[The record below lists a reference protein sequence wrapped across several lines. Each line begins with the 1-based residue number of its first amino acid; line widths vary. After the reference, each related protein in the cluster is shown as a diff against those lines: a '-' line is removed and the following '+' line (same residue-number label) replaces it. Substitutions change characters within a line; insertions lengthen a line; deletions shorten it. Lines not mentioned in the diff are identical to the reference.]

1 MSRKSLA
8 IYPGSFDPFTQGHLD
23 LVQRGLAVFDHLV
36 VAIVNN
42 PQKVSL
48 FSAEERVEMIR
59 EALHYDPRVEV
70 EAFNGL
76 LIQYVKAKQANVI
89 IRGLRAV
96 SDFEYEFQMA
106 QMNRHLDGDIETF
119 FMMTGQNFFYLNSR
133 LVKEVAKMGGSVR
146 GLVPENVLI
155 RLYQKFNRTDI
166 DSTEGAGLS
175 LSGSSPLPG
184 QSNGDRPKTS

>member
-1 MSRKSLA
+1 MQLKESHAMSNQPLA
-8 IYPGSFDPFTQGHLD
+8 IYPGSFDPFTLGHLD
-23 LVQRGLAVFDHLV
+23 LVQRSLAVFDRMV
-36 VAIVNN
+36 VAVVNN

-59 EALHYDPRVEV
+59 ETLKFDPRVEV
-70 EAFNGL
+70 ESFNGL
-76 LIQYVKAKQANVI
+76 LMQYVQSKGANVI

-106 QMNRHLDGDIETF
+106 QMNRHLESNVETF

-146 GLVPENVLI
+146 GLVPDNVLGL
-155 RLYQKFNRTDI
+155 LYQKFNRV
-166 DSTEGAGLS
+166 E
-175 LSGSSPLPG
+175 
-184 QSNGDRPKTS
+184 

>member
-1 MSRKSLA
+1 MQLKESRDMTNQPLA
-8 IYPGSFDPFTQGHLD
+8 IYPGSFDPFTLGHLD
-23 LVQRGLAVFDHLV
+23 LVQRSLAVFDRMV
-36 VAIVNN
+36 VAVVNN

-59 EALHYDPRVEV
+59 ETLKYDPRVEV
-70 EAFNGL
+70 ESFNGL
-76 LIQYVKAKQANVI
+76 LMQYVQSKGANVI

-106 QMNRHLDGDIETF
+106 QMNRHLESNVETF

-146 GLVPENVLI
+146 GLVPDNVLGL
-155 RLYQKFNRTDI
+155 LYQKFNRV
-166 DSTEGAGLS
+166 E
-175 LSGSSPLPG
+175 
-184 QSNGDRPKTS
+184 